1 MKSAYTFALGLAL
14 ALAGVGAACCS
25 PASAQ
30 PAGGTLSKQERETL
44 LTLQTAL
51 QNRDYGAANAALPA
65 ARSAANS
72 SYGRYLVSS
81 LQLRLGLE
89 TANVPLQTAAIDAM
103 IASGA
108 APAAEMAGLYQNQGA
123 LAAST
128 GRYEAAESAYTRWA
142 EAAPANAEPLVA
154 LAEVKSLRGKGGESA
169 ALLNRAIAARNATG
183 QPVPESWYLRGLK
196 LAFDNKLSGPAAELG
211 RGLVSAYPGP
221 ENWRDALLAY
231 RDLQPQDPA
240 LRLDVL
246 RLMRAAGALAG
257 ERDYLALATALSD
270 AGLAPEAKAVLDAG
284 VSARMVDAAKAPAK
298 DLILSLGKRAA
309 ADRRAA
315 AGLEAKAK
323 SDATGAGSLA
333 AADAYLAQAN
343 HAKAAELYTA
353 ALAKGVADT
362 ALVQN
367 RLGMALAL
375 AGRRPEAEAALRSV
389 TGPRAGLANYW
400 LLWLA
405 RRSPSA

>member
-1 MKSAYTFALGLAL
+1 M
-14 ALAGVGAACCS
+14 
-25 PASAQ
+25 
-30 PAGGTLSKQERETL
+30 
-44 LTLQTAL
+44 
-51 QNRDYGAANAALPA
+51 
-65 ARSAANS
+65 
-72 SYGRYLVSS
+72 
-81 LQLRLGLE
+81 
-89 TANVPLQTAAIDAM
+89 
-103 IASGA
+103 
-108 APAAEMAGLYQNQGA
+108 
-123 LAAST
+123 
-128 GRYEAAESAYTRWA
+128 
-142 EAAPANAEPLVA
+142 
-154 LAEVKSLRGKGGESA
+154 
-169 ALLNRAIAARNATG
+169 LNRAIAARNATG

-257 ERDYLALATALSD
+257 ERDYLTLATALSD

-323 SDATGAGSLA
+323 ADATGAGSLA